1 MTRLPHIATDDGRR
15 GGAVR
20 LNPRDRI
27 LERIAA
33 QRIHADRLIGPR
45 ASVLVAVS
53 GGPDS
58 VALLHFLVREREQ
71 TGRPERIG
79 VGHVNHGLR
88 GRESDEDAGLVRQLC
103 EGWDIPHFEARLPQ
117 GALPKRP
124 GAIAPEAEA
133 RRLRYEALR
142 DLAAGAGADAI
153 AVAHTADDQAET
165 VLFRLARGAGLRGL
179 GGIRSRAKVH
189 GVKLIR
195 PLLDVTREQV
205 LDYLARHRIP
215 CREDASNSSL
225 HATRNYLRHEVIPR
239 LQGRVN
245 PAVREALLRQSALF
259 RDADEY
265 LEAEARR
272 VLPEVLM
279 SARPGEIVLDGRRL
293 AGYPKLLRSY
303 IFRSVLHDLDGVR
316 RELSTSHV
324 DVLHSL
330 ATQSRGR
337 VAELPMGIQ
346 ARRERGRIVVTGRKG
361 EPAGEIA
368 DPRMHQS

>member
-1 MTRLPHIATDDGRR
+1 MTRLPHIAT
-15 GGAVR
+15 GAPRTVR
-20 LNPRDRI
+20 LNPRDRT

-33 QRIHADRLIGPR
+33 QRIHADRLIAPD
-45 ASVLVAVS
+45 ACVLVAVS

-58 VALLHFLVREREQ
+58 VALLHFLAHEREQ
-71 TGRPERIG
+71 TGQPASIA

-88 GRESDEDAGLVRQLC
+88 GRESDEDAGFVTRLC
-103 EGWDIPHFEARLPQ
+103 ESWGVPHFETRLPE
-117 GALPKRP
+117 GALPHRP
-124 GAIAPEAEA
+124 DGIAPEAEA
-133 RRLRYEALR
+133 RRLRYEALH
-142 DLAAGAGADAI
+142 DLAARAGASAV

-165 VLFRLARGAGLRGL
+165 VLFRIARGAGLRGL

-189 GVKLIR
+189 GMKLIR

-205 LDYLARHRIP
+205 LDYLARHGIP
-215 CREDASNSSL
+215 YREDASNASL

-272 VLPEVLM
+272 VLPLVLM
-279 SARPGEIVLDGRRL
+279 SVRSGEIVLDARQL
-293 AGYPKLLRSY
+293 AAYPKLLRSY

-316 RELSTSHV
+316 RELSARHV

-337 VAELPMGIQ
+337 VAELPMGIH
-346 ARRERGRIVVTGRKG
+346 ARREQGRIVVTGRKG

-368 DPRMHQS
+368 DPSLHQS

>member
-1 MTRLPHIATDDGRR
+1 MTRLPHIATGDGRQSR
-15 GGAVR
+15 VVR
-20 LNPRDRI
+20 LNPRDRT

-33 QRIHADRLIGPR
+33 QRIHADRLIG
-45 ASVLVAVS
+45 ADACVLVAVS

-58 VALLHFLVREREQ
+58 VALLHFLVHERE
-71 TGRPERIG
+71 TGGLARIG

-88 GRESDEDAGLVRQLC
+88 GRESDEDARLVKRLC
-103 EGWDIPHFEARLPQ
+103 ESWGVPHFETRLPQ
-117 GALPKRP
+117 GALPERP

-133 RRLRYEALR
+133 RRLRYGALR
-142 DLAAGAGADAI
+142 DLAVEAGADAI

-165 VLFRLARGAGLRGL
+165 VLFRFARGAGLRGL
-179 GGIRSRAKVH
+179 GGINSRAKVH
-189 GVKLIR
+189 GAKLIR

-205 LDYLARHRIP
+205 LDYLGRHGIP
-215 CREDASNSSL
+215 YREDASNASL

-245 PAVREALLRQSALF
+245 SAVREALLRQSALF

-279 SARPGEIVLDGRRL
+279 SARPGEIVLDARRL
-293 AGYPKLLRSY
+293 AAYPKLLRSY
-303 IFRSVLHDLDGVR
+303 MFRSVLHDLDGVR
-316 RELSTSHV
+316 RDLSANHV

-337 VAELPMGIQ
+337 VAELPMGIH

-368 DPRMHQS
+368 DPRVHQS

>member
-1 MTRLPHIATDDGRR
+1 MTRLPHIATGDPGRD
-15 GGAVR
+15 GAVR
-20 LNPRDRI
+20 LNPRDRT

-33 QRIHADRLIGPR
+33 HRIHADRLIGPG
-45 ASVLVAVS
+45 ACVLVAVS

-58 VALLHFLVREREQ
+58 VALLHFLAHEREQ
-71 TGRPERIG
+71 TGGPASIA

-88 GRESDEDAGLVRQLC
+88 GRESDEDAGFVGRLC
-103 EGWDIPHFEARLPQ
+103 ESWGVPHFETRLPE
-117 GALPKRP
+117 GALPQRP
-124 GAIAPEAEA
+124 DAIAPEAEA
-133 RRLRYEALR
+133 RRLRYVALHE
-142 DLAAGAGADAI
+142 LAARAGADAV

-189 GVKLIR
+189 GMKLIR

-205 LDYLARHRIP
+205 LDYLARHGIP
-215 CREDASNSSL
+215 YREDASNASL
-225 HATRNYLRHEVIPR
+225 NATRNYLRHEVIPR

-245 PAVREALLRQSALF
+245 SAVREALLRQSALF

-272 VLPEVLM
+272 VLPLVLM
-279 SARPGEIVLDGRRL
+279 KVRPGEIVLDARQL
-293 AGYPKLLRSY
+293 AAYPKLLRSY

-316 RELSTSHV
+316 RDLSARHV

-337 VAELPMGIQ
+337 VAELPMGIH
-346 ARRERGRIVVTGRKG
+346 ARREQGRIVVTGRKG

-368 DPRMHQS
+368 DPSLHQS